1 MSSRRQP
8 PRARASP
15 ARGAVARALAVLVA
29 CLSLAAA
36 ILVLAHPFST
46 PTMAS
51 TKAIFFTSG
60 VQQRL
65 EVAVRNNDSVG
76 VAQLLS
82 DGAQVNARGRHDV
95 TPLMIAVDAQAP
107 GAVAVLVRA
116 GADPRPRASDGSS
129 AVHLAVENHAAGPS
143 GHAILEMI
151 MKAGGDPNTRRAD
164 GDPVI
169 MRFVYDHDL
178 ADLRWFRT
186 LGADVDIAAR
196 SGRPL
201 IADAAFGQNWD
212 SVWCLIE
219 LGARYDYEHT
229 LYPLSEALN
238 SPYGSAPDSLLY
250 PYKLR
255 VWQRLKDDGIAVSA
269 FRPTRPASS

>member
-1 MSSRRQP
+1 
-8 PRARASP
+8 
-15 ARGAVARALAVLVA
+15 
-29 CLSLAAA
+29 
-36 ILVLAHPFST
+36 
-46 PTMAS
+46 MAS
-51 TKAIFFTSG
+51 TKAIFFASG

-65 EVAVRNNDSVG
+65 EIAVRNNDAVA

-82 DGAQVNARGRHDV
+82 DGAQANARGKHDI

-107 GAVAVLVRA
+107 GAVAVLLRA
-116 GADPRPRASDGSS
+116 GADTRPRASDGST
-129 AVHLAVENHAAGPS
+129 AVHLAVENHAASPN
-143 GHAILEMI
+143 GHAILDMV
-151 MKAGGDPNTRRAD
+151 MKAGGDPDTRRPD

-178 ADLRWFRT
+178 DDLRWFRT
-186 LGADVDIAAR
+186 LGAGIDVAAR

-238 SPYGSAPDSLLY
+238 SPYGSAPDALLY
-250 PYKLR
+250 PYKLK
-255 VWQRLKDDGIAVSA
+255 VWQRLKAAGIAL
-269 FRPTRPASS
+269 PPLGSSRTGGG